1 MRFGVQVHLPAL
13 TDLGPRHIFYAILG
27 TFTKTGTVSDSHAFS
42 FKHFIFDI
50 GCMGICRVARK
61 SIGVS
66 EGTRKSFEFVEG

>member
-42 FKHFIFDI
+42 FKHFIFEI
-50 GCMGICRVARK
+50 GCMGICCVACKFMGISEGARK
-61 SIGVS
+61 SC
-66 EGTRKSFEFVEG
+66 EFVKG